1 MGKLTQTR
9 DRVRKRASIFRA
21 VSVPAFIISWLA
33 LAPLGGQSSSSGGD
47 SLFWLFIHL
56 LSYALMGFT
65 VFLQAKAL
73 SYDHTKVDIGLL
85 LGIHS
90 SSGEKS
96 CLMLPIMAV
105 CIMVDLGTLFLL

>member
-1 MGKLTQTR
+1 M
-9 DRVRKRASIFRA
+9 
-21 VSVPAFIISWLA
+21 
-33 LAPLGGQSSSSGGD
+33 
-47 SLFWLFIHL
+47 LFIHL